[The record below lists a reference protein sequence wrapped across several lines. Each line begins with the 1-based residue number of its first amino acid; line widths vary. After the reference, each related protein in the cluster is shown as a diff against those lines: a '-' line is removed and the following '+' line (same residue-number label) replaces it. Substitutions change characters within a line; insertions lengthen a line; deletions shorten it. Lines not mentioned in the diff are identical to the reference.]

1 MYAVDNLK
9 NPTSKIPL
17 TLGKVIASGGA
28 GEIRICEQDRNLVI
42 KLYKNK
48 AELKNYQEKI
58 EAMSAAAPFL
68 GDLKRGKDEI
78 PQISWPSD
86 YVVSQTGGFLGYR
99 MPKMNLTSLYR
110 LNGFSKRMRRHE
122 NFPEFVGHRINIAYY
137 LCAALAALHERGHYV
152 VDLKPQNCFVH
163 RSSMVVTLLD
173 SDGFSILGKNGER
186 FPAYQFSEEY
196 IAPEGIKKSPTELGE
211 NQDLFALAVIIF
223 KLLNNG
229 VHPFQAGM
237 SRARK
242 TIQEMVAGKRY
253 AEGESGRGSLIP
265 NAQSVHNYFPTE
277 LRQMFIGHS
286 PNRKSAQRGGME
298 KHIRQFG

>member
-99 MPKMNLTSLYR
+99 MPKMNLDEFISLER
-110 LNGFSKRMRRHE
+110 VLQKRMRRHE
-122 NFPEFVGHRINIAYY
+122 NFP
-137 LCAALAALHERGHYV
+137 
-152 VDLKPQNCFVH
+152 
-163 RSSMVVTLLD
+163 
-173 SDGFSILGKNGER
+173 
-186 FPAYQFSEEY
+186 
-196 IAPEGIKKSPTELGE
+196 
-211 NQDLFALAVIIF
+211 
-223 KLLNNG
+223 
-229 VHPFQAGM
+229 
-237 SRARK
+237 
-242 TIQEMVAGKRY
+242 
-253 AEGESGRGSLIP
+253 
-265 NAQSVHNYFPTE
+265 
-277 LRQMFIGHS
+277 
-286 PNRKSAQRGGME
+286 
-298 KHIRQFG
+298 